1 MKYTIIKSLVP
12 MFEEKMQKFASKF
25 EKYGTYE
32 YLKSEP
38 YICEDESSCKYR
50 YEVVDLEVNASYK
63 IGDYSFV
70 AALEWVDEVNENL
83 IKKLSDDV
91 FVPAEYKTRR
101 ECDHCKTHRYRK
113 STIILQNNDTKEYIQ
128 VGKSCVKDYTGIDLG
143 RYASYLSFFSNL
155 EEYLL
160 ECEKDNRERI
170 KPMYLIEDILEQTL
184 EEVAHH
190 GYISKGKSY
199 EVDTDSTSSRVY
211 MMVTGYIDYYTG
223 KKMYDRYTELSEST
237 KEELPKVYKFYEE
250 LDVDNDYVN
259 NIKTILKT
267 KYIDASKIGLVV
279 SAVGTKLRIEN
290 EQKEKLQ
297 LVKSEYVGE
306 IGERITFKAVPE
318 CIFSSDSNF
327 GWFYIY
333 RMKVGNDEL
342 IWKTSKEIRTD
353 VELEFTA
360 TIKSHEEFKGR
371 KQTEVTR
378 ARTKIV

>member
-1 MKYTIIKSLVP
+1 
-12 MFEEKMQKFASKF
+12 
-25 EKYGTYE
+25 
-32 YLKSEP
+32 
-38 YICEDESSCKYR
+38 
-50 YEVVDLEVNASYK
+50 
-63 IGDYSFV
+63 
-70 AALEWVDEVNENL
+70 
-83 IKKLSDDV
+83 
-91 FVPAEYKTRR
+91 
-101 ECDHCKTHRYRK
+101 
-113 STIILQNNDTKEYIQ
+113 
-128 VGKSCVKDYTGIDLG
+128 
-143 RYASYLSFFSNL
+143 
-155 EEYLL
+155 
-160 ECEKDNRERI
+160 
-170 KPMYLIEDILEQTL
+170 MYLIEDILEQTL

-211 MMVTGYIDYYTG
+211 MMVTGYVDYYTG

-267 KYIDASKIGLVV
+267 KYVDASKIGLVV

-290 EQKEKLQ
+290 EEKEKLQ
-297 LVKSEYVGE
+297 LVKSEYIGE

>member
-1 MKYTIIKSLVP
+1 
-12 MFEEKMQKFASKF
+12 
-25 EKYGTYE
+25 
-32 YLKSEP
+32 
-38 YICEDESSCKYR
+38 
-50 YEVVDLEVNASYK
+50 
-63 IGDYSFV
+63 
-70 AALEWVDEVNENL
+70 
-83 IKKLSDDV
+83 
-91 FVPAEYKTRR
+91 
-101 ECDHCKTHRYRK
+101 
-113 STIILQNNDTKEYIQ
+113 
-128 VGKSCVKDYTGIDLG
+128 
-143 RYASYLSFFSNL
+143 
-155 EEYLL
+155 
-160 ECEKDNRERI
+160 
-170 KPMYLIEDILEQTL
+170 
-184 EEVAHH
+184 
-190 GYISKGKSY
+190 
-199 EVDTDSTSSRVY
+199 
-211 MMVTGYIDYYTG
+211 
-223 KKMYDRYTELSEST
+223 MYDRYTELSEST

-267 KYIDASKIGLVV
+267 KYVDASKIGLVV